1 MRQVAIVTGRN
12 MASVEL
18 EAGKICQTFRDK
30 GDQAEIFQFDVV
42 GVKRH
47 FDLIVWWTPLIPHW
61 MVSQQFWLR
70 PSNCSR
76 CISYFVI
83 EGYVMTMSVWKDWIK
98 WQYIVTPSKFSKS
111 QIEAM
116 GFTVKEVI
124 PHQIPSI
131 MPIDHEYGKTWR
143 EKFPT
148 NKKILLYNGSQILR
162 KSLPSL
168 KLAID
173 MLSKKRD
180 DFIMV
185 YHTDKQNMP
194 FHTPISELQGKNSII
209 ETDFPYLP
217 ISKAYAKMSYA
228 DIIIHPAI
236 VEGFGL
242 PVLEALNLGKPLVC
256 INAPGVN
263 EIANPKNSFMVQK
276 VMRTTLE
283 WQNYIK
289 FPVVQYKPDDLA
301 DQIELALDATSTTLD
316 EKKTAGLETAKR
328 YYNTYKR
335 FTEI

>member
-1 MRQVAIVTGRN
+1 
-12 MASVEL
+12 MA
-18 EAGKICQTFRDK
+18 
-30 GDQAEIFQFDVV
+30 
-42 GVKRH
+42 
-47 FDLIVWWTPLIPHW
+47 
-61 MVSQQFWLR
+61 
-70 PSNCSR
+70 
-76 CISYFVI
+76 
-83 EGYVMTMSVWKDWIK
+83 VWKDWVN

-143 EKFPT
+143 VKFPP

-162 KSLPSL
+162 KALPSL

-194 FHTPISELQGKNSII
+194 FHTPIWELNGKNSVI
-209 ETDFPYLP
+209 ETDFPHLP
-217 ISKAYAKMSYA
+217 ILQVYAKMNYA
-228 DIIIHPAI
+228 DIIVHPAV

-242 PVLEALNLGKPLVC
+242 PVLETLNLGKPLVC

-263 EIANPKNSFMVQK
+263 EIANSKNSFMVQN
-276 VMRTTLE
+276 VIRTTLK
-283 WQNYIK
+283 WQNYIN
-289 FPVVQYKPDDLA
+289 FPVVEYKPDDLA
-301 DQIELALDATSTTLD
+301 NEIENALDAKPETLE
-316 EKKTAGLETAKR
+316 EKKIAGLETAKR